1 MEAGAC
7 NRSLERK
14 KLGAQVADGIEAR
27 WPRVG
32 YRVKNTT
39 RKRSGPEAGSKVGE
53 SNVARR
59 GRRSMPAVREARQQ
73 FTAAQRRVAMLEKQ
87 LRQGDVDIV
96 LATSKK
102 DSAELRRQQKAV
114 RSLLKQAQKILKQS
128 VQSLRSTLLEEA
140 AKSREL
146 AQHRALA
153 RYEARLSSKMERDLA
168 KAVGVFTALWRK
180 RRSKIVSRKLKAR
193 ARREAQKALAA
204 RRKANAKARA
214 SVKRA
219 EALAKAR
226 ARKAASKARIKA
238 KKLAVR
244 VVVKA
249 RLAVRKA
256 ARKARLAEVKAG
268 RVSRHQRSQ

>member
-1 MEAGAC
+1 
-7 NRSLERK
+7 
-14 KLGAQVADGIEAR
+14 
-27 WPRVG
+27 
-32 YRVKNTT
+32 
-39 RKRSGPEAGSKVGE
+39 
-53 SNVARR
+53 
-59 GRRSMPAVREARQQ
+59 MPAVREARRQ
-73 FTAAQRRVAMLEKQ
+73 FTAAQRRVATLEKQ

-96 LATSKK
+96 LATKKK

-114 RSLLKQAQKILKQS
+114 RLLLKQAQKILSQA

-146 AQHRALA
+146 AQQRALA
-153 RYEARLSSKMERDLA
+153 LYEARLSGKMERDLA
-168 KAVGVFTALWRK
+168 KAVGVFTTLWRK

-193 ARREAQKALAA
+193 ARKEAQKALAA

-226 ARKAASKARIKA
+226 ARKAAAKARMKA